1 MNFCV
6 LGLIL
11 KYMDNSKVDIKKIKK
26 MAQWLLEKIDPAA
39 EISTVAGA
47 DGAVKVEINAVDAQA
62 IIGQNGET
70 LRAITHLLRVMA
82 RKEFAREVLIEADA
96 NGYLEKRKNYLRQ
109 LAVSTANDVSLL
121 KKEIVLPPMNSYER
135 RVVHME
141 LADRADIATESR
153 GEGISRRIAIKP
165 AE

>member
-1 MNFCV
+1 
-6 LGLIL
+6 
-11 KYMDNSKVDIKKIKK
+11 

-47 DGAVKVEINAVDAQA
+47 DGAIKIEINAADAQM

-82 RKEFAREVLIEADA
+82 RKEFAQEVLIEADA

-135 RVVHME
+135 RIIHVE

-153 GEGISRRIAIKP
+153 GERISRRIAIKP